1 MQKNTAMGSETATLF
16 KILLWLRLQVFS
28 VHSATCKN
36 NTIRVFH
43 MDNTENMDCAVIEC
57 VTNFHSPKSH
67 DVLVCVKSRSLLQ
80 ISQHHQS
87 INTKIHVMLGNRMK
101 LLMWENLDHISG
113 DEYKKTDILTHLE
126 FGLLENW
133 CISNSLEEHHHWT

>member
-1 MQKNTAMGSETATLF
+1 MQKNTAMGSETATLL

-36 NTIRVFH
+36 NTIRVFY

-67 DVLVCVKSRSLLQ
+67 DVLVCVKTRSLLQ

-101 LLMWENLDHISG
+101 LLM
-113 DEYKKTDILTHLE
+113 
-126 FGLLENW
+126 
-133 CISNSLEEHHHWT
+133 